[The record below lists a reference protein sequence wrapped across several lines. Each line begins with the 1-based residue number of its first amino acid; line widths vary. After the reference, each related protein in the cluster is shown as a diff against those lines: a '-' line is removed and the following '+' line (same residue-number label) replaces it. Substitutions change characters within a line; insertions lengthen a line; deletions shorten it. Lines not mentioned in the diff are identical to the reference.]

1 LSFIK
6 KGALLSKEGL
16 VRLNVDVPKEL
27 WRRAKQRA
35 LDLDTDLRTVV
46 IEALEATL
54 SRPSKKGGKA

>member
-1 LSFIK
+1 M
-6 KGALLSKEGL
+6 SKEGL

-46 IEALEATL
+46 IEALEAAL
-54 SRPSKKGGKA
+54 SRPPRKGGKA